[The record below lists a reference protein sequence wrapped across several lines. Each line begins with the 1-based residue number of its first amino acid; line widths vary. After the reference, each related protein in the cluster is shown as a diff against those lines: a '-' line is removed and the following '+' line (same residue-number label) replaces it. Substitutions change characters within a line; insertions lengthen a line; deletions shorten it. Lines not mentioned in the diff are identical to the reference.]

1 MLNWLFTPLALLA
14 LVATAANAAQPTV
27 TISYSPGLDRVCSFF
42 RGPAVDDAWRA
53 ELESRLTEFEQLW
66 ASRGPKLIAA
76 AEAVTGKAF
85 PPDEVTARLTLCN
98 VPSQSIIGVS
108 VNMRYALKAFTPSPV
123 PMQYKSDTLFHELLH
138 GYLDTYPVKESRLL
152 EQYAS
157 EPLRV
162 RNHLHLLALEK
173 AVFLRLNEP
182 DALNDVVLHDSELP
196 NGAYKRAWEIVNAT
210 DDEYL
215 KFVAE
220 IRR

>member
-1 MLNWLFTPLALLA
+1 MASRFFPPLALLA
-14 LVATAANAAQPTV
+14 LVAGAANAAQPTV
-27 TISYSPGLDRVCSFF
+27 TISYSPGLDKVCSFF
-42 RGPAVDDAWRA
+42 RGPAIEDAWRA
-53 ELESRLTEFEQLW
+53 ELELRLPEFEQLW
-66 ASRGPKLIAA
+66 ATRGPRMIAA

-85 PPDEVTARLTLCN
+85 RPDEVTARLTLCN

-108 VNMRYALKAFTPSPV
+108 VNMRYALNAFTPSPV

-138 GYLDTYPVKESRLL
+138 GYLDTYPVKDSGLL
-152 EQYAS
+152 EQFAS

-182 DALNDVVLHDSELP
+182 EALNIVVRHDSELP
-196 NGAYKRAWEIVNAT
+196 NGSYKRAWEIVNAT

-215 KFVAE
+215 KYVAE